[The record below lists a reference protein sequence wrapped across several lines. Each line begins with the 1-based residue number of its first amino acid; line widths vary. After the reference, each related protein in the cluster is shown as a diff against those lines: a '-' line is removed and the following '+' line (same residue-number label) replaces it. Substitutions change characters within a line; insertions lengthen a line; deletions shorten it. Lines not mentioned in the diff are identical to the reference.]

1 MIIIENTR
9 IDNRSNSA
17 LLFLLYL
24 FVLQSPLEQ
33 IGGVFSYIDE
43 AYGLLCILFV
53 FMNAIKS
60 KSILIKRASIQ
71 RYLPFLIFIFV
82 GLLSNIIYQY
92 QIAPLVMTD
101 LLTNIKFYLAIITTI
116 MLVKHESYKADIKF
130 VSKHARFI
138 SAVFFTLL
146 FVDIVFKVFPAPDS
160 RYGFRTVQL
169 FYPHSTYLA
178 GAAVFLIAM
187 LTLFYKKGNEPY
199 ILMDLLLMA
208 STLRSKAIAAAVIYV
223 LIICFA
229 ILYQRKIKIWHIF
242 FIAAMGIL
250 IAWQQIYYYYFALSG
265 HSARSVLTLTSLQV
279 MKDYFPIG
287 TGFATYGSHT
297 AAVNYSPVYEK
308 YGFRL
313 VYELSGGSSGSFFDD
328 TFWPIILGQTG
339 FIGLVCYLLTL
350 KRIILRAAQ
359 VRYIS
364 RYAYAAVLFVFAYLF
379 ISSSSE
385 PSFNNSIAIPLAV
398 IIGYSIKM
406 MRNET
411 VSCSEKK

>member
-9 IDNRSNSA
+9 IESRNNSA
-17 LLFLLYL
+17 LIILLYL

-71 RYLPFLIFIFV
+71 RYLPFLIFLFV

-92 QIAPLVMTD
+92 QSASLVMTD
-101 LLTNIKFYLAIITTI
+101 LLTNTKFYLAIITTI
-116 MLVKHESYKADIKF
+116 MLVKHARYEVDIKYI
-130 VSKHARFI
+130 SKHARFI
-138 SAVFFTLL
+138 SAVYFTLL
-146 FVDIVFKVFPAPDS
+146 IVDIVFKVFPTHDS
-160 RYGFRTVQL
+160 RYGLRTIQL

-178 GAAVFLIAM
+178 GAVVFLISM

-208 STLRSKAIAAAVIYV
+208 STLRSKAVSAAVIYV
-223 LIICFA
+223 LIISFT
-229 ILYQRKIKIWHIF
+229 ILYRKKLNAWHIL
-242 FIAAMGIL
+242 FIASIGIL
-250 IAWQQIYYYYFALSG
+250 VAWQQIYYYYFLLSG
-265 HSARSVLTLTSLQV
+265 QSARSVMTLTSFLI

-287 TGFATYGSHT
+287 TGFATFASHS
-297 AAVNYSPVYEK
+297 AVVNYSPVYEK

-313 VYELSGGSSGSFFDD
+313 VYELSGGTSGSFFDD

-339 FIGLVCYLLTL
+339 FIGLGCYVLTL
-350 KRIILRAAQ
+350 KRIILRTTQ
-359 VRYIS
+359 VRYLS

-379 ISSSSE
+379 ISSTSE
-385 PSFNNSIAIPLAV
+385 PAFNNSIAIPLTV
-398 IIGYSIKM
+398 IIGYSM
-406 MRNET
+406 MMLKNET
-411 VSCSEKK
+411 ALL